1 MIQDILY
8 VLYYNFLFIFLSLNK
23 ISRLFHLQIVHLYRF
38 NRLEIHI
45 KKRKSYLKDM
55 RYKNDKKFNTFM
67 RKIKL
72 YLGLKVYLYLLQ
84 IFI

>member
-1 MIQDILY
+1 
-8 VLYYNFLFIFLSLNK
+8 
-23 ISRLFHLQIVHLYRF
+23 
-38 NRLEIHI
+38 
-45 KKRKSYLKDM
+45 M